1 MGKHCSS
8 YVPKPGCNVI
18 PSRPPPAECTVEN
31 CPFCLV
37 PRHAEDPLVDI
48 SGGSFSINASQLLEL
63 EALSRKTAAAISSV
77 LSIEEYVHNQPE
89 ISDESKA
96 GLHHLKLDL
105 VSAFNFSLRT
115 VHSDMLMSRSI
126 TLGKSIKN
134 YPFDR

>member
-1 MGKHCSS
+1 M
-8 YVPKPGCNVI
+8 
-18 PSRPPPAECTVEN
+18 ED
-31 CPFCLV
+31 CPFYLV
-37 PRHAEDPLVDI
+37 PRHADDPLHVADI
-48 SGGSFSINASQLLEL
+48 SAGSFSINASQLLEL

-115 VHSDMLMSRSI
+115 VHSDMLMSHSI
-126 TLGKSIKN
+126 ALGKSIKN